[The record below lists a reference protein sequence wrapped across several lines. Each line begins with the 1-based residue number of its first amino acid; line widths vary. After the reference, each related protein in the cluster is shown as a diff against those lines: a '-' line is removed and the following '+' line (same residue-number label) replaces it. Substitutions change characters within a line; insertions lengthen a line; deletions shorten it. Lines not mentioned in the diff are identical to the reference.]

1 MRTVPIEEVEL
12 ETEDTKTFIFRDN
25 ICLSARPGQ
34 YVMVWVP
41 GIDEV
46 PMSLSTINRRG
57 ASSVT
62 VRRVGEATE
71 ALHMKK
77 KGDIIGIRG
86 PFGNGFELVK
96 GRGLLVGGGIGVAA
110 LAPLAE
116 QLITVGAEVSFVLG
130 GRSKDLLIFLRR
142 LEALLSGVG
151 ELVITTDD
159 GSYGTQCFASTAAKE
174 MMKEKCFDTVYTCGP
189 ELMMVDV
196 FKEAEKY
203 RIPVQASL
211 ERFIKCSVGLCGSCA
226 IGEFRV
232 CVDGP
237 VFNSELLRAVVDE
250 LGKTRLDAS
259 GRRIKVEK

>member
-25 ICLSARPGQ
+25 ICPSARPGQ
-34 YVMVWVP
+34 YVMVWVA

-237 VFNSELLRAVVDE
+237 VFNSEQLRAVVDE